1 MLLVRMNLAVVFLFT
16 FFVFSMQ
23 DPQLRSLLSSDALGH
38 RKGAFFIFTS
48 NNSNNNTNKE
58 TTTEDA
64 ADGQTTTEE
73 SSEVEPK
80 VSDLTKTE
88 TNLIAIESKAMMQS
102 DGEVSL
108 TTVLLKDI
116 RDALYE
122 KTEDLE
128 QEFKENVKHRLD
140 SLSLEVQESVSAVT
154 ADLERVR
161 ESMEQKVELM
171 LETFSTLKLLVIGQG
186 QHLDE
191 LQERLKRYEEEVEQL
206 KQTTLAMQ
214 QSSSNYKT
222 QDDFDNPL
230 SLVRGKRNPE
240 TDNGNTDLNKTVR
253 NTTMKLEELKQQV
266 QNVTEEVFG
275 VKDELQNLQANVTI
289 FSLASSTPTPLK
301 TSMTVTPSSTSC
313 QCSTEVL
320 QNTIEKLEAAQRKQ
334 KNDFVEL
341 KRRISVVESFRSGGG
356 SYSQRLGVAEGPRE
370 DLEEVKT
377 TVAAVQDDLNKLK
390 EGMEG
395 TVTSNGTFFANASRK
410 GICVWPYSRGG
421 GSCYF
426 VNREDRLGWEAAR
439 EHCRGLQGDLASP
452 DNIQTF
458 RSFVHIQRLSRAY
471 TYWMGASNTN
481 PERVWKW
488 TDGRGVGG
496 DIIET
501 GMVQTG
507 RAPKCLAIK
516 PSFRFGGLAESCHES
531 KFFIC
536 QQERLL

>member
-1 MLLVRMNLAVVFLFT
+1 MLPVRMNLAVVFFFT
-16 FFVFSMQ
+16 FFVFSIQ
-23 DPQLRSLLSSDALGH
+23 DPQLRSLLSSDALSPSKSAFIIFSKSNSTSKAN
-38 RKGAFFIFTS
+38 KGTS
-48 NNSNNNTNKE
+48 TA
-58 TTTEDA
+58 DA
-64 ADGQTTTEE
+64 ADDETTQKSSEEE
-73 SSEVEPK
+73 SQVA
-80 VSDLTKTE
+80 DHTKTG
-88 TNLIAIESKAMMQS
+88 TNPITSESKSMMRS
-102 DGEVSL
+102 DGEISL

-122 KTEDLE
+122 KTENLE
-128 QEFKENVKHRLD
+128 QEFKENVKHRLN

-171 LETFSTLKLLVIGQG
+171 LETFSTLRLLVVGQG

-191 LQERLKRYEEEVEQL
+191 LQERLQGMEEEVEQL
-206 KQTTLAMQ
+206 KQTKAAMQ
-214 QSSSNYKT
+214 QRSSSNYKT
-222 QDDFDNPL
+222 QDEINNPG

-240 TDNGNTDLNKTVR
+240 TENGDMDLNKAVR
-253 NTTMKLEELKQQV
+253 NTTKKLEDLKQKV
-266 QNVTEEVFG
+266 QNVTEEVFA
-275 VKDELQNLQANVTI
+275 VKDELQNLQTNVTSL
-289 FSLASSTPTPLK
+289 SLASSTPIPLK
-301 TSMTVTPSSTSC
+301 TSMTVTPSSMSC

-320 QNTIEKLEAAQRKQ
+320 QNAIEKLEAAQKKQ
-334 KNDFVEL
+334 KNDFVEM
-341 KRRISVVESFRSGGG
+341 KRRISVVESFRSGVG

-395 TVTSNGTFFANASRK
+395 AVTSNGTFFAKAS
-410 GICVWPYSRGG
+410 GEGMCVWPYTRGG

-452 DNIQTF
+452 ANIQTF
-458 RSFVHIQRLSRAY
+458 RSFVHMQRLSRAY

-481 PERVWKW
+481 PERAWKW
-488 TDGRGVGG
+488 TDGRGVGE

-501 GMVQTG
+501 GMVQTS